1 MKHFYSLCLLTLIS
15 FGLAAQ
21 TFELTGQLES
31 YKGHIGDIIKAP
43 VKFKNIGEKPVTLI
57 IRKVNDQIGT
67 TQKNYFCIDN
77 TCLDQKIEDY
87 IVKVDPGQILSSFH
101 IALEAG
107 LAPGVSSVKYIAYN
121 KSNPSESLEF
131 ELHFVVDEK
140 PEKQSIYSSH
150 IITVQELYPNPL
162 TDVGYMDYK
171 ITSDRVKAKIVIH
184 NILGNAVGEYDLP
197 AYENKVKIRTDE
209 LNAGIYFYT
218 LYVDNEGVM
227 TRKLI
232 VKK

>member
-1 MKHFYSLCLLTLIS
+1 VLIS
-15 FGLAAQ
+15 FGLKAQ

-43 VKFKNIGEKPVTLI
+43 VKFKNISEKPVTLI

-67 TQKNYFCIDN
+67 TQKNYFCVDN
-77 TCLDQKIEDY
+77 ACLDQKIEDY
-87 IVKVDPGQILSSFH
+87 IVKVDPGQTLSSFH

-121 KSNPSESLEF
+121 KSNPGETLEF

-140 PEKQSIYSSH
+140 PEKHNIYHSR

-184 NILGNAVGEYDLP
+184 NILGNPVGEYDLP
-197 AYENKVKIRTDE
+197 AYESKVKIRTDE

-218 LYVDNEGVM
+218 LYLDNEGVM

-232 VKK
+232 VRK